1 VCCDRQVHFL
11 YQFSLQFFL
20 DIFAAVL
27 YSNPSLESVK
37 EYDKRLAIITSDL
50 FNVSIFECETNLF
63 SSLAMALHLRMLYS
77 CVTGHL
83 QACGKGYA
91 ASG

>member
-1 VCCDRQVHFL
+1 MTIDEFVCCDGQVHFL

-50 FNVSIFECETNLF
+50 FNVSIFANMKQIYF
-63 SSLAMALHLRMLYS
+63 LRW
-77 CVTGHL
+77 L
-83 QACGKGYA
+83 QRYI
-91 ASG
+91 

>member
-1 VCCDRQVHFL
+1 VTIDEFVCCDGQVHFL

-50 FNVSIFECETNLF
+50 FSVSIVERETNLL
-63 SSLAMALHLRMLYS
+63 SSLA
-77 CVTGHL
+77 T
-83 QACGKGYA
+83 
-91 ASG
+91 